1 MRALFPNIEPFNSG
15 YLKVD
20 ELHDIY
26 YEEVGN
32 PDGHPILFLHGG
44 PGAGIDENSRRFFD
58 PNFYRVILFDQR
70 GCGKSK
76 PFAELENNT
85 TWNLIED
92 IEKIREKLNI
102 EKWVVFGGSWG
113 STLALIYAIKHTERV
128 LGLIL
133 RGIWLSREEEI
144 DWTFRGG
151 ASSIFPEA
159 WERFKS
165 PINKPEAENIIEEY
179 YRIFTE
185 ENSKDIKEYACKC
198 WSQWEASISKLEIS
212 EELINDFG
220 ELRKAIAIAT
230 IECHYFINNMFGES
244 DNYILENVK
253 SIKKVPTYIINGRYD
268 IVCPIVSAY
277 ELHSNLENSELEVA
291 NKSGHSASEIEIIDG
306 LIRATDEFKKYF
318 QETKYEIS

>member
-1 MRALFPNIEPFNSG
+1 MKSLFPNIEPFNSG

-20 ELHDIY
+20 ELHEIY

-32 PDGHPILFLHGG
+32 PDGYPILFLHGG

-70 GCGKSK
+70 GCGNSK
-76 PFAELENNT
+76 PFAELRNNT

-92 IEKIREKLNI
+92 IEKIRRYLNI

-113 STLALIYAIKHTERV
+113 STLALIYAINHTERV

-144 DWTFRGG
+144 AWTFRGG
-151 ASSIFPEA
+151 ASRIFPEA
-159 WERFKS
+159 WEKFES
-165 PINKPEAENIIEEY
+165 PINKTEKENIIEEY

-185 ENSKDIKEYACKC
+185 ESSKDIKEYACKC

-212 EELINDFG
+212 EDLINDFG

-230 IECHYFINNMFGES
+230 IECHYFINNMFGQS
-244 DNYILENVK
+244 DNYILENSE
-253 SIKKVPTYIINGRYD
+253 SIKKLPTYIINGRYD

-277 ELHSNLENSELEVA
+277 ELYSNLENSKFEVA
-291 NKSGHSASEIEIIDG
+291 NKSGHSASELEIIDG
-306 LIRATDEFKKYF
+306 LIRATEEFKKYY
-318 QETKYEIS
+318 QVN